1 MNNKEKTIW
10 YLLLN
15 AKDIIA
21 INYQDKNGDWIDKKM
36 QDYYYTLH
44 TMCVEIINRK
54 SDKEIAKQEMTEFE
68 HKIDNDIEAIEKLI
82 EKEIENV

>member
-10 YLLLN
+10 NLLVN
-15 AKDIIA
+15 VKQIIA
-21 INYQDKNGDWIDKKM
+21 INYQDKNGDWIDNKM
-36 QDYYYTLH
+36 HDYYYTLH

-68 HKIDNDIEAIEKLI
+68 RKIDNDIEAIEKLI